1 MRKIIGAIVA
11 GSLALSLLPAHAQ
24 QNDTVSGPATQVDS
38 RLVLIQAR
46 NVYPTS
52 IEIKAPAGT
61 KVAINKQTT
70 FQSIAIVASATGEW
84 QTVTYPEQP
93 VGTELYV
100 VDVTG
105 GSKSL
110 TLNVVAAP
118 AKPTTSTPTATKT
131 TTPAPTKTTTATST
145 KTTTPTATK
154 TTSSKAAS
162 TSTTKAP
169 ATSEP
174 KPKQTSAATTTS
186 QAPKPTTGVTPDKTV
201 GHSTA
206 SFIGSI
212 IAVIVAAVGI
222 LAAVFQK
229 QLLRLVRR

>member
-11 GSLALSLLPAHAQ
+11 ASLTFSLLPAYAQ

-38 RLVLIQAR
+38 RQSVIQAR
-46 NVYPTS
+46 NAYPTS

-61 KVAINKQTT
+61 NVLINNQIT
-70 FQSIAIVASATGEW
+70 FQSIAIIASATGEW
-84 QTVTYPEQP
+84 QKVTYAEQP
-93 VGTELYV
+93 VGTKLYAL
-100 VDVTG
+100 DPKGT
-105 GSKSL
+105 S
-110 TLNVVAAP
+110 TTATIDVVAAP
-118 AKPTTSTPTATKT
+118 PKPTTTTPTATKT
-131 TTPAPTKTTTATST
+131 TTPTPT
-145 KTTTPTATK
+145 KTTTPTPTK
-154 TTSSKAAS
+154 TTSSKATS
-162 TSTTKAP
+162 TPTTKAT

-174 KPKQTSAATTTS
+174 KPKQTSAATTTP
-186 QAPKPTTGVTPDKTV
+186 QAPKPTTGVTPDKTA

-229 QLLRLVRR
+229 QLLSLVRR